1 MKLEFPHCLQESE
14 YDCGPA
20 NLLMLCQ
27 YFNQDK
33 KMADIKELMDYRDGE
48 AIYTIEIATIASE
61 LGLKAEFFTADPFAD
76 HEGEFYEE
84 HSREKTDEELYR
96 EADEAGVEVEQ
107 LTFTMDELLEKISEN
122 TVPVVLI
129 DWHTLKDKDE
139 GYQGH
144 FVPIVG
150 YNDSEVIFHDA
161 SDEEGDF
168 LKADRERFDEAR
180 KAEGTDQDV
189 AFISRD

>member
-1 MKLEFPHCLQESE
+1 MKLKFPHRLQESE

-20 NLLMLCQ
+20 NLLMLCD
-27 YFNQDK
+27 YFDREEEMK
-33 KMADIKELMDYRDGE
+33 DIKELMEYTEGE
-48 AIYTIEIATIASE
+48 AIFTIEIATAASE
-61 LGLKAEFFTADPFAD
+61 IGLKSEFFTADPFAD
-76 HEGEFYEE
+76 HEGDFYEE

-107 LTFTMDELLEKISEN
+107 YSFSMEELLDKVSEN
-122 TVPVVLI
+122 SVPVVLI
-129 DWHTLKDKDE
+129 DWNTLKDRDE

-150 YNDSEVIFHDA
+150 YSDSEIFFHDP
-161 SDEEGDF
+161 SDENGNY
-168 LKADRERFDEAR
+168 LKAERERFDRAR

-189 AFISRD
+189 AIIHGK